1 MRTWFILLLFCSA
14 ATGFAADAKPLF
26 DSKIVSRETPGHT
39 VNVEA
44 DLTGAKQLYLVVKDG
59 GDGFGCDWADWAEPR
74 LVGPKGEMKLTDLKW
89 RSASSDFGTVGVNK
103 NVSGGE
109 LKINGKEVAYGLGT
123 HANSIIAYDL
133 PVGYTKFV
141 AKAGLDNGGTNQG
154 CGCTVQFLVFGEQ
167 PPANIAVATVPAGG
181 GSHELADAVSQLDV
195 APGLEVKLFA
205 GEPTL
210 LSPSNIDID
219 HLGRIWVCEVVN
231 YRRFAN
237 KERKDREEGDRILV
251 LEDTNGD
258 GAADKTTV
266 FYQGRDVDSA
276 HGICVLGDRVIIS
289 CGDSVFSLYDRN
301 GDLKADPDSKEM
313 LFTGISGAQHD
324 HGIHAFVF
332 GPDGKLYFNFGNSG
346 KQLKDKNGNAIR
358 DKAGNYINDSRQP
371 YQEGMV
377 FRCNLDGSEVETL
390 GWNFR
395 NNWEVC
401 VDSFGTMWQSD
412 NDDDGNKGVRI
423 NYVMEFG
430 NYGYKDEITGAG
442 WQTPRTNLET
452 EIPLRH
458 WHLNDPGVV
467 PNLLQTGAGSPTGIC
482 VYEGDLLPEVF
493 RNQIIHCDAGP
504 NVVRCYPVKEDGAGY
519 KAEIVNVLEG
529 TRDKWFRPSDVCVA
543 PDGSLIIADWY
554 DPGVGGHRQGDVDK
568 GRLFRVA
575 PPGVKYTVPKTDFS
589 TVEGAIAAL
598 KSPNHATRYL
608 AWTALNKLGEKAET
622 ALTAIVQ
629 SDPNPRFRARA
640 LWLLDNKIPTQSVA
654 FQAAATSAS
663 VDLQVTAIRL
673 FAERWNDPRNS
684 EFVLPGLNAF
694 PSQFE
699 RQVAM
704 GFPPVVRQ
712 LALTL
717 KNMPHV
723 GPEHRKSSEAL
734 VSRVW
739 VQLAQRYNGNDRW
752 ALESLGIG
760 AGEFADACL
769 DSYLK
774 VVPNAL
780 ASKPGRDIVWRLRA
794 KKTPELLVKIISD
807 PAVPTEELPR
817 YFRAFDF
824 LTGPEKDA
832 AISSLAFSEI
842 TKDANRQAFIVT
854 EALNRLPGFDLT
866 KEPAKLAMLNKVLDS
881 SRGTV
886 QFLTL
891 VDRFNLQ
898 SRYAEIV
905 DILATQPDSSLA
917 VDAVKMLVGKEHKA
931 LLTSALKQEDVLKAA
946 AVARALGNA
955 TDNRTTPFLLAAL
968 QDEKTPLGVRQ
979 EAAKSL
985 GKSKQGVRQL
995 LDQVKAKKIGDDLSQ
1010 AAAFSLQVQP
1020 FDDFKAEIASIFP
1033 PAPARNDQ
1041 PLPPLAQMLKTKGDV
1056 AKGKVVFNTVG
1067 KCNTCHVVNME
1078 GKEVGPNLSE
1088 IGSKLSREAL
1098 FESILYPSAGIS
1110 HNYETWTAVTDA
1122 GNSISGIKVSETGDT
1137 VVLRGADAITRTL
1150 KKKEIEELK
1159 KQAVSLMPADL
1170 QKTMTAEELIDVIE
1184 FVQTL
1189 KKK

>member
-1 MRTWFILLLFCSA
+1 MRSCVFSLMVYSA

-26 DSKIVSRETPGHT
+26 DSKIVSRETPGHV

-44 DLTGAKQLYLVVKDG
+44 DITGAKQLYLVVTDG

-74 LVGPKGEMKLTDLKW
+74 LVGPQGEKKLTELKW
-89 RSASSDFGTVGVNK
+89 KSATAGFEEVRVNK
-103 NVSGGE
+103 NVAGHE
-109 LKINGKEVAYGLGT
+109 LKINGKDVAYGLGT
-123 HANSIIAYDL
+123 HANSVIAYDL
-133 PVGYTKFV
+133 PEGYTKFV
-141 AKAGLDNGGTNQG
+141 AKAGLDTGGTNQG
-154 CGCTVQFLVFGEQ
+154 CGCTVQFLVFAEK
-167 PPANIAVATVPAGG
+167 PPANIVAATVPAGG
-181 GSHELADAVSQLDV
+181 GSRELNDAVSQLDV
-195 APGLEVKLFA
+195 APGLEATLFA

-258 GAADKTTV
+258 GTADKTTV
-266 FYQGRDVDSA
+266 FYQGRDIDSA

-289 CGDSVFSLYDRN
+289 VGDNVFSLYDRD
-301 GDLKADPDSKEM
+301 GDLKADAGSKELM
-313 LFTGISGAQHD
+313 FTGIAGTQHD

-346 KQLKDKNGNAIR
+346 KQLKDKNGQPII
-358 DKAGNYINDSRQP
+358 DKAGNEINDSRKP

-412 NDDDGNKGVRI
+412 NDDDGNRGVRI
-423 NYVMEFG
+423 NYVMEHG

-442 WQTPRTNLET
+442 WQSPRTNMET

-467 PNLLQTGAGSPTGIC
+467 PNLLQAGAGSPTGIC
-482 VYEGDLLPEVF
+482 VYEGDLLPEEF

-504 NVVRCYPVKEDGAGY
+504 NVVRCYPVRAAGAGY
-519 KAEIVNVLEG
+519 SAEIVNVLEG

-608 AWTALNKLGEKAET
+608 AWTALRKMENNAEA
-622 ALTAIVQ
+622 ALMTVFKNDA
-629 SDPNPRFRARA
+629 NPRVRARA
-640 LWLLDNKIPTQSVA
+640 FWLLGKLQTQSAQLTVMGTLKPNLGTPQDFRVLA
-654 FQAAATSAS
+654 LRAMSRWSSGGILPTGMKDEPQLRREASLLMFGTKSAGSDNMWAALAQQYPGEDRWELEALGIAATGRW
-663 VDLQVTAIRL
+663 DQRL
-673 FAERWNDPRNS
+673 
-684 EFVLPGLNAF
+684 
-694 PSQFE
+694 
-699 RQVAM
+699 
-704 GFPPVVRQ
+704 
-712 LALTL
+712 
-717 KNMPHV
+717 
-723 GPEHRKSSEAL
+723 EA
-734 VSRVW
+734 
-739 VQLAQRYNGNDRW
+739 
-752 ALESLGIG
+752 
-760 AGEFADACL
+760 
-769 DSYLK
+769 YLK
-774 VVPNAL
+774 KVPNAL
-780 ASKPGRDIVWRLRA
+780 STKAGRDIIWRSRA
-794 KKTPELLVKIISD
+794 QQTPELLVKIIND
-807 PAVPTEELPR
+807 PSVPTEELPR

-832 AISSLAFSEI
+832 AITTLAFSG
-842 TKDANRQAFIVT
+842 TTTDANRQAFIMT
-854 EALNRLPGFDLT
+854 EALNRLPGFDVT
-866 KEPAKLAMLNKVLDS
+866 KEPAKLAMLNKVLDGS
-881 SRGTV
+881 KGTV

-898 SRYAEIV
+898 ARYPEIV
-905 DILATQPDSSLA
+905 DILATQPDSGVA

-931 LLTSALKQEDVLKAA
+931 LITAALKQEDPLKAA
-946 AVARALGNA
+946 NAARALGNA

-968 QDEKTPLGVRQ
+968 QDDQRPLGVRQ
-979 EAAKSL
+979 EATKSL

-995 LDQVKAKKIGDDLSQ
+995 LDQVKSKKIADDLAQ

-1020 FDDFKAEIASIFP
+1020 FDDFKAEIAAIFP
-1033 PAPARNDQ
+1033 PAPSRNDQ
-1041 PLPPLAQMLKTKGDV
+1041 PLPPLAQMLKTKGNID
-1056 AKGKVVFNTVG
+1056 KGKIVFNTIG

-1088 IGSKLSREAL
+1088 IGSKLSREAM

-1110 HNYETWTAVTDA
+1110 HNYETWTALTDA
-1122 GNSISGIKVSETGDT
+1122 GNTITGIKVSETGDT

-1159 KQAVSLMPADL
+1159 KQSVSLMPADL